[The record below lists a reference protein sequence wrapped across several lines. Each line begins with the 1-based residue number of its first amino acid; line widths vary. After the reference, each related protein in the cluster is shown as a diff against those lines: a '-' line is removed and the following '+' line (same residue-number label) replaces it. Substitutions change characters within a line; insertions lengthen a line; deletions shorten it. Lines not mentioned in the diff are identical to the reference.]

1 VEFVRFRDVEESA
14 RAVIL
19 LVSLPPA
26 ALWYALLRF
35 VFTSRTKIHHL
46 LNKELSMQAMLKRVF
61 LLVFVVLLALP
72 VWSAFAT
79 LTPQSSIDFGRDI
92 QPIFQAN
99 CVRCHGA
106 QKAQGFLRLDT
117 KQVAMKVI
125 TPGNSQDSRLV
136 QRLLGAGGEPRMPM
150 GGDALKPEQIA
161 LIKRW
166 IDAGAQWPEA
176 ASVKIEQHWAFV
188 KPSKPN
194 VPATKFKTNNPID
207 NFVFAML
214 EKQGLQPSPEADKA
228 TLLRRLSLDLTGL
241 PPSPKEVDEFLSDK
255 SPTAYQKVVERL
267 LASPHYG
274 ERWGRWWLDAA
285 RYADT
290 NGYEKDRARSIW
302 PYRDWVIK
310 AFNQNMPFDQFT
322 IEQLAGDLLP
332 NATLDQKVA
341 TGFLRNSMQNEE
353 GGVDPEQFRTEGLID
368 RVDATGKAF
377 LGLTIA
383 CAQCHTHKF
392 DPIPHRDYYQ
402 FLAFLN
408 NDDEPE
414 IEVPDEK
421 INKKRAEILGKIQ
434 AIEMELRTK
443 TSMTPEDHVARW
455 EKQASQNQL
464 NWTPLTDTEI
474 FAAFG
479 VKFDKLEDGS
489 FIAKGDN
496 ATANNYI
503 VRAKTNIKGITG
515 FRIEMMTDH
524 NLPREGPG
532 RAADGTFYFSEFIA
546 EAAPLSKT
554 DALEKVGLATATAD
568 MERADFPVSNVIDG
582 NMKTHWYSDF
592 GPVKRNQ
599 DRTIVVTSKTP
610 VGFENGTYFVFQLA
624 EKFDESISWG
634 KPNIG
639 RFRLS
644 VTTDPNPTADPV
656 PPKIRRI
663 MAIPAVQRT
672 EEHKR
677 ELFSY
682 YRTTVPEWAE
692 ANKRIDDLLKDWP
705 YGPIT
710 LALAQRPQPRTTRIF
725 KRGDWKNPGDEV
737 TANSP
742 SALHPFPQD
751 APRNRLGLAQWIVA
765 KNNPL
770 TARVIVNRIWQQ
782 YFGQG
787 LVLTPEDFGTR
798 CEKPSH
804 PELLDWLAVEFMNA
818 DWGLRNAESRTNP
831 QWSMKAIHRLIVTS
845 ATYRQSSKLN
855 PQSAISNPQSQDPY
869 NRWLARAPRLR
880 VEAEVVRDIALA
892 ASGLLTKKIGGPS
905 VYPPI
910 PDGVLSLGYGAQ
922 LPWPTEKGED
932 RYRRGMY
939 TFWKRNV
946 PYPSMSAFDA
956 PAGDFSCTRRV
967 KSNTPLQA
975 LTTLNDVTFME
986 AAQALALRVWKEG
999 GATDQ
1004 AKVSYAFQ
1012 LCTGRKPD
1020 AFEAAELM
1028 KLLATHRADFKGK
1041 TAAAVYV
1048 TAMDLT
1054 NLPEGMDLHELAPWT
1069 MVARVLLNLDA
1080 TITKE

>member
-1 VEFVRFRDVEESA
+1 MQLTLKKI
-14 RAVIL
+14 IL
-19 LVSLPPA
+19 
-26 ALWYALLRF
+26 
-35 VFTSRTKIHHL
+35 FT
-46 LNKELSMQAMLKRVF
+46 
-61 LLVFVVLLALP
+61 LLALALP
-72 VWSAFAT
+72 PIFKTSASYN
-79 LTPQSSIDFGRDI
+79 PQAQIDFVRDI

-99 CVRCHGA
+99 CEKCHGA
-106 QKAQGFLRLDT
+106 TKASGFLRLDT
-117 KQVAMKVI
+117 KQLALKVI
-125 TPGNSQDSRLV
+125 TPGDARDSRLL
-136 QRLLGAGGEPRMPM
+136 QRILGEGGQPRMPM
-150 GGDALKPEQIA
+150 GGEPLKPEQIE
-161 LIKRW
+161 LIRQW
-166 IDAGAQWPEA
+166 IDAGAVWPDS

-188 KPSKPN
+188 KPELPS
-194 VPATKFKTNNPID
+194 VPKTKFKALNPID

-214 EKQGLQPSPEADKA
+214 EKQGLTPSPEADKP
-228 TLLRRLSLDLTGL
+228 TLLRRVSLDLIGL
-241 PPSPKEVDEFLSDK
+241 PPSPKEVEEFLADK
-255 SPTAYQKVVERL
+255 SPNAYQKVVERL

-290 NGYEKDRARSIW
+290 NGFEKDRARSIW

-322 IEQLAGDLLP
+322 MEQLAGDLLP
-332 NATLDQKVA
+332 NPTLDQKVA

-353 GGVDPEQFRTEGLID
+353 GGVDPEQFRTEALID

-377 LGLTIA
+377 LGLTVA

-402 FLAFLN
+402 FFAFLN
-408 NDDEPE
+408 QDDEPE
-414 IEVPDEK
+414 IEVPDDK
-421 INKKRAEILGKIQ
+421 VNKKRAEISAKIQ
-434 AIEMELRTK
+434 AIEMELRTR
-443 TSMTPEDHVARW
+443 TGMTPQDHVARW
-455 EKQASQNQL
+455 EKQASQNL
-464 NWTPLTDTEI
+464 INWTPLTDTEI

-479 VKFDKLEDGS
+479 VKFDKLEDSS

-503 VRAKTNIKGITG
+503 VRAKTKIKGITG
-515 FRIEMMTDH
+515 FRIEMMRDH

-546 EAAPLSKT
+546 EAAPLNKI
-554 DALEKVGLATATAD
+554 DALEKVGLAKATAD
-568 MERADFPVSNVIDG
+568 LERPDFPVSNVIDG

-599 DRTIVVTSKTP
+599 DRNIVISTKAP
-610 VGFENGTYFVFQLA
+610 VGFDDGTYFVFQLA
-624 EKFDESISWG
+624 EKFDETISWG

-644 VTTDPNPTADPV
+644 VTTDPNPQADPV
-656 PPKIRRI
+656 PTKVRRI
-663 MAIPAVQRT
+663 LAIPASQRT
-672 EEHKR
+672 DEQRR

-692 ANKRIDDLLKDWP
+692 ANKKIDDLLKEWP

-710 LALAQRPQPRTTRIF
+710 LALAQRPQPRTTRMF

-742 SALHPFPQD
+742 SALHPFPKN
-751 APRNRLGLAQWIVA
+751 APRNRLGLAQWIVD

-787 LVLTPEDFGTR
+787 LVTTPEDFGTR
-798 CEKPSH
+798 CDKPSH
-804 PELLDWLAVEFMNA
+804 PELLDWLAITFRDGNA
-818 DWGLRNAESRTNP
+818 DFGMRNAESNP
-831 QWSMKAIHRLIVTS
+831 QSPTRNPQSQQWSMKAIHRLIVTS

-869 NRWLARAPRLR
+869 NKWLARAPRMR
-880 VEAEVVRDIALA
+880 VEAEVVRDIALTS
-892 ASGLLTKKIGGPS
+892 SGLLTRKIGGPS

-1004 AKVSYAFQ
+1004 AKIAYAFQ

-1020 AFEAAELM
+1020 GVEATELT
-1028 KLLATHRADFKGK
+1028 KLLQSHRADFKGK
-1041 TAAAVYV
+1041 TASAVYV
-1048 TAMDLT
+1048 TAMDL
-1054 NLPEGMDLHELAPWT
+1054 NSIPDGVDLHELAPWT
-1069 MVARVLLNLDA
+1069 MVARVLLNLDE
-1080 TITKE
+1080 TITKN

>member
-1 VEFVRFRDVEESA
+1 MQ
-14 RAVIL
+14 
-19 LVSLPPA
+19 A
-26 ALWYALLRF
+26 ALK
-35 VFTSRTKIHHL
+35 KI
-46 LNKELSMQAMLKRVF
+46 F
-61 LLVFVVLLALP
+61 LLVFLALLVMP
-72 VWSAFAT
+72 AFHTFASF
-79 LTPQSSIDFGRDI
+79 TPQSTVDFVRDI
-92 QPIFQAN
+92 QPIFKAN
-99 CVRCHGA
+99 CDKCHGA
-106 QKAQGFLRLDT
+106 TKASGFLRLDT
-117 KQVAMKVI
+117 KQLAQKVI
-125 TPGNSQDSRLV
+125 TPGDSKESRLLH
-136 QRLLGAGGEPRMPM
+136 RILGEGGQPRMPM
-150 GGDALKPEQIA
+150 GGEPLKPEQIE
-161 LIKRW
+161 LIRKW
-166 IDAGAQWPEA
+166 IDQGAVWPDS

-188 KPSKPN
+188 KPERPAL
-194 VPATKFKTNNPID
+194 PATKFKANNPID

-214 EKQGLQPSPEADKA
+214 EKQGLTPSPETDKT
-228 TLLRRLSLDLTGL
+228 TLLRRVSLDLIGL
-241 PPSPKEVDEFLSDK
+241 PPSPKEVDDFLADK
-255 SPTAYQKVVERL
+255 SPNAYQKVVDRL

-310 AFNQNMPFDQFT
+310 AFNQNLPFDQFT

-332 NATLDQKVA
+332 NATLDQRVA

-377 LGLTIA
+377 LGLTVA

-402 FLAFLN
+402 FFAFLN
-408 NDDEPE
+408 QDDEPE
-414 IEVPDEK
+414 IEVPDDK
-421 INKKRAEILGKIQ
+421 VNKKRAEIMGKIRD
-434 AIEMELRTK
+434 IETDLRAR

-455 EKQASQNQL
+455 EKQAGQNL
-464 NWTPLTDTEI
+464 VNWTPLTETEI

-479 VKFDKLEDGS
+479 VKFDKLDDGS

-503 VRAKTNIKGITG
+503 VRAKTKIKGITG
-515 FRIEMMTDH
+515 FRIELMTDQ
-524 NLPREGPG
+524 NLPRGGPG

-546 EAAPLSKT
+546 EAAPMNRT
-554 DALEKVGLATATAD
+554 DTLEKVGLAKATAD
-568 MERADFPVSNVIDG
+568 LERPDFPVSNVIDG
-582 NMKTHWYSDF
+582 NLKSHWYSDF

-599 DRTIVVTSKTP
+599 DRNIVITTKAP
-610 VGFENGTYFVFQLA
+610 VGYEDGTYFVFQLA

-639 RFRLS
+639 RFRIS
-644 VTTDPNPTADPV
+644 VTTDPNPQADPV
-656 PPKIRRI
+656 PTKVRRI
-663 MAIPAVQRT
+663 LAIPARERTDEQR
-672 EEHKR
+672 R

-682 YRTTVPEWAE
+682 YRTTVPEWAD
-692 ANKRIDDLLKDWP
+692 ANKKIDDLLKEWP

-710 LALAQRPQPRTTRIF
+710 LALAKRSQPRTTRIF

-742 SALHPFPQD
+742 SALHPFPKD

-765 KNNPL
+765 KDNPL
-770 TARVIVNRIWQQ
+770 TARVIVNRVWQQ

-804 PELLDWLAVEFMNA
+804 PELLDWMAVEFWEKGKNLK
-818 DWGLRNAESRTNP
+818 DL
-831 QWSMKAIHRLIVTS
+831 HRLIVNS
-845 ATYRQSSKLN
+845 ATYRQSSKLT
-855 PQSAISNPQSQDPY
+855 PQLLDKDPY
-869 NRWLARAPRLR
+869 NKWLARAPRLR
-880 VEAEVVRDIALA
+880 VEAEIVRDVALA
-892 ASGLLTKKIGGPS
+892 ASGLLTNKIGGPS

-986 AAQALALRVWKEG
+986 AAQAMALRIWKEG

-1004 AKVSYAFQ
+1004 TKINYAFQ

-1020 AFEAAELM
+1020 ALELAELT
-1028 KLLATHRADFKGK
+1028 KLLQAHRADFKGK
-1041 TAAAVYV
+1041 TASAVYV

-1054 NLPEGMDLHELAPWT
+1054 NLPDGVDLHDLAPWT
-1069 MVARVLLNLDA
+1069 MVARVLLNLDE
-1080 TITKE
+1080 TITKN

>member
-1 VEFVRFRDVEESA
+1 MQSA
-14 RAVIL
+14 L
-19 LVSLPPA
+19 K
-26 ALWYALLRF
+26 
-35 VFTSRTKIHHL
+35 KI
-46 LNKELSMQAMLKRVF
+46 F
-61 LLVFVVLLALP
+61 LLVFFILLAFP
-72 VWSAFAT
+72 VFRVVA
-79 LTPQSSIDFGRDI
+79 DFTAQPTVDFVRDI

-99 CVRCHGA
+99 CVKCHGA
-106 QKAQGFLRLDT
+106 TKASGFLRLDT
-117 KQVAMKVI
+117 KQLALKTI
-125 TPGNSQDSRLV
+125 TPGDSKESRLMS
-136 QRLLGAGGEPRMPM
+136 RILGEGGQPRMPM
-150 GGDALKPEQIA
+150 GGEALKPEQIA
-161 LIKRW
+161 LIRQW
-166 IDAGAQWPEA
+166 IDEGANWPDS
-176 ASVKIEQHWAFV
+176 ASVKIDQHWAFV
-188 KPSKPN
+188 KPVRPT
-194 VPATKFKTNNPID
+194 VPATKFKGRNPID
-207 NFVFAML
+207 HFVFALL
-214 EKQGLQPSPEADKA
+214 EKQGLTPSPEADKT
-228 TLLRRLSLDLTGL
+228 TLLRRVSLDLIGL
-241 PPSPKEVDEFLSDK
+241 PPTPKEIDEFLADN
-255 SPTAYQKVVERL
+255 SPNAYQKVVERL

-310 AFNQNMPFDQFT
+310 AFNRNMPFDQFT

-332 NATLDQKVA
+332 NPTTDQKVA

-377 LGLTIA
+377 LGLTIN

-402 FLAFLN
+402 FFAFLN

-414 IEVPDEK
+414 IEVPDDK
-421 INKKRAEILGKIQ
+421 INKKRAEIIGKINDL
-434 AIEMELRTK
+434 EMELRTR
-443 TSMTPEDHVARW
+443 TGQTPEDLVARW
-455 EKQASQNQL
+455 EAQANKNL
-464 NWTPLTDTEI
+464 INWTPLNDTEI

-479 VKFDKLEDGS
+479 VKFDKMEDSS

-503 VRAKTNIKGITG
+503 VKAKTNIKGITG
-515 FRIEMMTDH
+515 FRIELMTDL

-546 EAAPLSKT
+546 QAAPLNKI
-554 DALEKVGLATATAD
+554 DGLEKVTLEKATAD
-568 MERADFPVSNVIDG
+568 VERADFPASNVIDG
-582 NMKTHWYSDF
+582 NMKSHWYSDF

-599 DRTIVVTSKTP
+599 DRNIVITTKAP
-610 VGFENGTYFVFQLA
+610 VGFDGGTFFTFQLA
-624 EKFDESISWG
+624 SKFDESISWG

-639 RFRLS
+639 RFRIS
-644 VTTDPNPTADPV
+644 VTTDANPQADPV
-656 PPKIRRI
+656 SPKIRRI
-663 MAIPAVQRT
+663 MAIPVAQRT
-672 EEHKR
+672 NENRR
-677 ELFSY
+677 ELFSF

-692 ANKRIDDLLKDWP
+692 SNKKIDELLKDWP

-710 LALAQRPQPRTTRIF
+710 LALSKRSQSRTTRMF

-742 SALHPFPQD
+742 SALHPFPKN
-751 APRNRLGLAQWIVA
+751 APRNRLGLAQWIVD
-765 KNNPL
+765 KDNPL

-787 LVLTPEDFGTR
+787 FVSSPEDFGTR

-804 PELLDWLAVEFMNA
+804 PELLDWLATEFWEQGKDLKKM
-818 DWGLRNAESRTNP
+818 
-831 QWSMKAIHRLIVTS
+831 HRLIVNS
-845 ATYRQSSKLN
+845 ATYRQSSKLT
-855 PQSAISNPQSQDPY
+855 QLLQDKDPY
-869 NRWLARAPRLR
+869 NKWLARAPRMR
-880 VEAEVVRDIALA
+880 VEAEVVRDIALSS
-892 ASGLLTKKIGGPS
+892 SGLLTKKIGGPS

-1004 AKVSYAFQ
+1004 ARITYAFQ

-1020 AFEAAELM
+1020 ALEMTELTR
-1028 KLLATHRADFKGK
+1028 LLSAHRADFKGK
-1041 TAAAVYV
+1041 TSASVYV
-1048 TAMDLT
+1048 TAMDL
-1054 NLPEGMDLHELAPWT
+1054 NSIPEGMDLHELAPWT
-1069 MVARVLLNLDA
+1069 MVARVLLNLDE
-1080 TITKE
+1080 TITKN